1 MRSEGNRGDE
11 TVEDRV
17 EPEDTSTASG
27 PADAPADTPADAPD
41 GGKQGAGAPTHEAIV
56 EKLRTVF
63 DPEIA
68 VNIYDL
74 GLIYELKIDGQEIF
88 VKASLTSPA
97 CPVGDY
103 IMAQIDERIREVPGV
118 AKVEVELTFE
128 PPWDLKKVTEEGRE
142 QLLYLGIKV

>member
-1 MRSEGNRGDE
+1 M
-11 TVEDRV
+11 EDSAK
-17 EPEDTSTASG
+17 PEDTSTASG
-27 PADAPADTPADAPD
+27 PADAPAGAPA
-41 GGKQGAGAPTHEAIV
+41 GGTQGAGAPTRGAIV

-88 VKASLTSPA
+88 VKATLTSPA
-97 CPVGDY
+97 CPVSDY
-103 IMAQIDERIREVPGV
+103 IIAQIDERIREVPGV

-128 PPWDLKKVTEEGRE
+128 PPWDPTKVTEEGRE